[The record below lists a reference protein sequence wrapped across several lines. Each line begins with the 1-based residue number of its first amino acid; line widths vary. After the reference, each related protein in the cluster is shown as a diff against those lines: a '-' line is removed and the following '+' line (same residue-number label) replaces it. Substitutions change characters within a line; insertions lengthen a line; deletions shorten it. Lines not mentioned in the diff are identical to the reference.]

1 MAAGIVSPVRNCPS
15 MMTGSALLVVAV
27 LSVMMAAGGA
37 SALQSGFYAS
47 SCPQAEDTIYSTL
60 QQLHANDPDLPPVL
74 LRLHF
79 HDCFVRGCD
88 GSVLLQG
95 SGTERTAPP
104 NARLEGFAAIDA
116 AKAAVDK
123 LCPGVVSCA
132 DILAFAARD
141 SVKMVGGP
149 GWTVPAG
156 RRDGTVSLASEASSN
171 LPGAQMD
178 VNQLTA
184 NFAKQGLTRD
194 DMVIL
199 SGAHTIGEAACVH
212 IDNRIY
218 DYPSASGVDPLL
230 PKDFAAKLKKKC
242 STRGLTDRKFD
253 LDSGTSAV
261 FDAQYYSNL
270 AKRTGLLTSDQV
282 LYEDARTRP
291 LVMESSNKAN
301 FFPKFTQ
308 AMVKMSQISVLEGE
322 QGQIRQRCGYVNA

>member
-1 MAAGIVSPVRNCPS
+1 MAAEKLSPATNCASTMTATVLLVVTILSVMAAGEVR
-15 MMTGSALLVVAV
+15 
-27 LSVMMAAGGA
+27 
-37 SALQSGFYAS
+37 ALQTGFYDS
-47 SCPQAEDTIYSTL
+47 SCPKAEETIYSTL
-60 QQLHANDPDLPPVL
+60 QLLHVNDPNVPPNL

-104 NARLEGFAAIDA
+104 NARLEGFRAIDA
-116 AKAAVDK
+116 AKAAVEK

-149 GWTVPAG
+149 GWEVPAG
-156 RRDGTVSLASEASSN
+156 RRDGTVSLASEASRN

-218 DYPSASGVDPLL
+218 DYPSPSGVDPLL

-242 STRGLTDRKFD
+242 RQRGLTNRKFD
-253 LDSGTSAV
+253 LDSGTSAT

-270 AKRTGLLTSDQV
+270 ANRRGLLTSDQV

-291 LVMESSNKAN
+291 LVLESSNNAN

-308 AMVKMSQISVLEGE
+308 AMVKMSQISPLEGS
-322 QGQIRQRCGYVNA
+322 QGQIRQRCGYVN

>member
-1 MAAGIVSPVRNCPS
+1 MAAGIMSPARNCAS
-15 MMTGSALLVVAV
+15 MIGTAFLVVTI
-27 LSVMMAAGGA
+27 LSVMAAGGV
-37 SALQSGFYAS
+37 SALQTGFYAT
-47 SCPQAEDTIYSTL
+47 SCPNAEDTIYSTL
-60 QQLHANDPDLPPVL
+60 QQLHANDADLPPVL

-116 AKAAVDK
+116 AKAAVEK

-149 GWTVPAG
+149 GWPVPGG

-178 VNQLTA
+178 VNGLTS

-199 SGAHTIGEAACVH
+199 SGAHSIGEAACVH

-242 STRGLTDRKFD
+242 SQRGLTNRKFD

-291 LVMESSNKAN
+291 LVLESTNKAN

-308 AMVKMSQISVLEGE
+308 AMVKMSQISVLEGT
-322 QGQIRQRCGYVNA
+322 QGQIRQRCGYVNK